1 MCGFSPAPAL
11 ANRPYLANIR
21 GMSSLRMPQS
31 LNTRLGVETGDAVFR
46 HELLA
51 EQAASLGQAGRK
63 VEAALAALRDHPGG
77 DGRIAIL
84 KAAADAV
91 WGFLVQREVL
101 GLRDRNAVI
110 AHYGIPRE
118 VLNRLGVR

>member
-1 MCGFSPAPAL
+1 
-11 ANRPYLANIR
+11 
-21 GMSSLRMPQS
+21 MSSLRMPQS
-31 LNTRLGVETGDAVFR
+31 LSTRLGVETGDAVFR

-63 VEAALAALRDHPGG
+63 VEAALAALRENPGG
-77 DGRIAIL
+77 EGRIAVL

-91 WGFLVQREVL
+91 WGFLVQREIL

-118 VLNRLGVR
+118 VLNRLGVK

>member
-1 MCGFSPAPAL
+1 MP
-11 ANRPYLANIR
+11 
-21 GMSSLRMPQS
+21 SLRMPQS
-31 LNTRLGVETGDAVFR
+31 LTRRLGVETGDAVFR

-63 VEAALAALRDHPGG
+63 VEAALASLREHPGG
-77 DGRIAIL
+77 EGRGVVL

-110 AHYGIPRE
+110 AHYSIPRE
-118 VLNRLGVR
+118 VLNRLGVK